1 MKHTLKEVIVKDRA
15 EEGNRTPKPLRA
27 DDFESSASASSATSA
42 RSERSRFTGRTPA
55 GERPSRLPPRMVPTS
70 GMASRNRTDR
80 DDNSETLVNL
90 NARVPR
96 HLWRR
101 VRLQCLRE
109 ERLLRSFITEA
120 LREYLRERSGR
131 RAS

>member
-1 MKHTLKEVIVKDRA
+1 MKEIIVKERA
-15 EEGNRTPKPLRA
+15 EEGNRTPKPSRA
-27 DDFESSASASSATSA
+27 EDFESSASASSATSA
-42 RSERSRFTGRTPA
+42 RSERSRFTGRAPA
-55 GERPSRLPPRMVPTS
+55 GERPSRLPPRMVATS
-70 GMASRNRTDR
+70 GMTSRNRSER
-80 DDNSETLVNL
+80 DDSETLVNL

-120 LREYLRERSGR
+120 LREYLREQVR
-131 RAS
+131 RA